1 MPDVFNRHGF
11 GPSVAVK
18 QPSSCSWVDHLRFG
32 STTSDWVALFGL
44 AFASP
49 PAQNAL
55 GSPLI
60 VTRRLIKQKARHH
73 PAPMRL
79 QDRITR
85 SHLSN
90 WCWALTPCKH
100 IISGTISLRSQRFFS
115 PFPRG
120 TCSLSVANEYLGL
133 RRGRRRFIRSFTC
146 IVLLR
151 KSLGVLGFSVTG
163 LSHSMAQLS
172 RSFT

>member
-32 STTSDWVALFGL
+32 STTSDWVALLGL

-55 GSPLI
+55 GSPLT

-73 PAPMRL
+73 RAISDGSECSRFDVRCMILVRRALARAFVQIKHQTSYIKHPAFEEG
-79 QDRITR
+79 
-85 SHLSN
+85 S
-90 WCWALTPCKH
+90 ALTPCKH
-100 IISGTISLRSQRFFS
+100 IISG
-115 PFPRG
+115 
-120 TCSLSVANEYLGL
+120 
-133 RRGRRRFIRSFTC
+133 
-146 IVLLR
+146 
-151 KSLGVLGFSVTG
+151 
-163 LSHSMAQLS
+163 
-172 RSFT
+172 

>member
-32 STTSDWVALFGL
+32 STTSDWVALLGL

-49 PAQNAL
+49 PFQKNL

-73 PAPMRL
+73 PA
-79 QDRITR
+79 
-85 SHLSN
+85 LSN
-90 WCWALTPCKH
+90 PVLCAIRRSP
-100 IISGTISLRSQRFFS
+100 SGV
-115 PFPRG
+115 FPHLLMLG
-120 TCSLSVANEYLGL
+120 KTLPQVAAKA
-133 RRGRRRFIRSFTC
+133 
-146 IVLLR
+146 V
-151 KSLGVLGFSVTG
+151 V
-163 LSHSMAQLS
+163 
-172 RSFT
+172 

>member
-32 STTSDWVALFGL
+32 STTSDWVAHFGL

-60 VTRRLIKQKARHH
+60 ITRRLIKQKARHH
-73 PAPMRL
+73 PAPVGL
-79 QDRITR
+79 QYR
-85 SHLSN
+85 SLFRTS
-90 WCWALTPCKH
+90 
-100 IISGTISLRSQRFFS
+100 
-115 PFPRG
+115 
-120 TCSLSVANEYLGL
+120 SVQLVLEI
-133 RRGRRRFIRSFTC
+133 GRAH
-146 IVLLR
+146 V
-151 KSLGVLGFSVTG
+151 
-163 LSHSMAQLS
+163 
-172 RSFT
+172 

>member
-1 MPDVFNRHGF
+1 YTRVLLVFRSYPQVIPEVFDLLGF

-18 QPSSCSWVDHLRFG
+18 QLSSCSWVDHLRFG
-32 STTSDWVALFGL
+32 STTSDWDAHFGL

-55 GSPLI
+55 SSPLI

-73 PAPMRL
+73 QLAP
-79 QDRITR
+79 
-85 SHLSN
+85 
-90 WCWALTPCKH
+90 ALTPCKH

-120 TCSLSVANEYLGL
+120 TGSLLVANEYLGL
-133 RRGRRRFIRSFTC
+133 RRGRRRFIRIFTC
-146 IVLLR
+146 IVLLT
-151 KSLGVLGFSVTG
+151 KSLGVLM
-163 LSHSMAQLS
+163 LSLTYPSSSLH
-172 RSFT
+172 

>member
-32 STTSDWVALFGL
+32 STTSDWVALLGL

-55 GSPLI
+55 GSPLT

-73 PAPMRL
+73 PQR
-79 QDRITR
+79 RT
-85 SHLSN
+85 
-90 WCWALTPCKH
+90 LTPGKH
-100 IISGTISLRSQRFFS
+100 IISGTISLSSQRLSS
-115 PFPRG
+115 PLPRG
-120 TCSLSVANEYLGL
+120 TFSLSFVYDYLCL
-133 RRGRRRFIRSFTC
+133 RR
-146 IVLLR
+146 
-151 KSLGVLGFSVTG
+151 
-163 LSHSMAQLS
+163 A
-172 RSFT
+172 

>member
-1 MPDVFNRHGF
+1 MGRSPPLRVYYQRL
-11 GPSVAVK
+11 VA
-18 QPSSCSWVDHLRFG
+18 H
-32 STTSDWVALFGL
+32 FGL

-60 VTRRLIKQKARHH
+60 VTRRLIKQKARGH
-73 PAPMRL
+73 PAPIRP

-85 SHLSN
+85 PHLSN
-90 WCWALTPCKH
+90 WCWASTPCKH

-120 TCSLSVANEYLGL
+120 TSSLSVAN
-133 RRGRRRFIRSFTC
+133 
-146 IVLLR
+146 
-151 KSLGVLGFSVTG
+151 
-163 LSHSMAQLS
+163 
-172 RSFT
+172 

>member
-73 PAPMRL
+73 QLAP
-79 QDRITR
+79 
-85 SHLSN
+85 
-90 WCWALTPCKH
+90 ALTPCKH

-115 PFPRG
+115 PFPRS
-120 TCSLSVANEYLGL
+120 TCYISFATKYLDYIIV
-133 RRGRRRFIRSFTC
+133 RTRFIRCFT
-146 IVLLR
+146 L
-151 KSLGVLGFSVTG
+151 
-163 LSHSMAQLS
+163 
-172 RSFT
+172 

>member
-1 MPDVFNRHGF
+1 MHL
-11 GPSVAVK
+11 
-18 QPSSCSWVDHLRFG
+18 SCCSCIDHLRFR
-32 STTSDWVALFGL
+32 SSHSDWCAHFGL
-44 AFASP
+44 AFASH

-55 GSPLI
+55 GLPLI

-73 PAPMRL
+73 QLAP
-79 QDRITR
+79 
-85 SHLSN
+85 
-90 WCWALTPCKH
+90 ALTPCKH

-120 TCSLSVANEYLGL
+120 TCPLSVANEYLGL

-151 KSLGVLGFSVTG
+151 NSLALLRFLVTA
-163 LSHSMAQLS
+163 L
-172 RSFT
+172 

>member
-1 MPDVFNRHGF
+1 MPEVFNRHGF

-18 QPSSCSWVDHLRFG
+18 QLSSCSWVDHLRFG
-32 STTSDWVALFGL
+32 STTSDWSAHFGL

-73 PAPMRL
+73 QLAP
-79 QDRITR
+79 
-85 SHLSN
+85 
-90 WCWALTPCKH
+90 ALTPCKH
-100 IISGTISLRSQRFFS
+100 MISGTISLRSQRFFS

-120 TCSLSVANEYLGL
+120 TCSLSVANEYLAL
-133 RRGRRRFIRSFTC
+133 PRGRGGFTRRFTFSGATFHP
-146 IVLLR
+146 LLLTVALPR
-151 KSLGVLGFSVTG
+151 RAPTTPGSKLPGLGYSAF
-163 LSHSMAQLS
+163 A
-172 RSFT
+172 RRY

>member
-32 STTSDWVALFGL
+32 STTSDWVAHFGL

-73 PAPMRL
+73 QLAP
-79 QDRITR
+79 
-85 SHLSN
+85 
-90 WCWALTPCKH
+90 ALTPCKH
-100 IISGTISLRSQRFFS
+100 IITGTISLRSQRSFS
-115 PFPRG
+115 PFPRRA
-120 TCSLSVANEYLGL
+120 CSLSSANSDLGL
-133 RRGRRRFIRSFTC
+133 PFAWRSF
-146 IVLLR
+146 I
-151 KSLGVLGFSVTG
+151 
-163 LSHSMAQLS
+163 
-172 RSFT
+172 

>member
-32 STTSDWVALFGL
+32 STTSDWSALLGL

-55 GSPLI
+55 GSPLT

-73 PAPMRL
+73 PA
-79 QDRITR
+79 
-85 SHLSN
+85 LSN
-90 WCWALTPCKH
+90 PRAARYTLFEMTSRGSILLEH
-100 IISGTISLRSQRFFS
+100 SLAIAR
-115 PFPRG
+115 
-120 TCSLSVANEYLGL
+120 
-133 RRGRRRFIRSFTC
+133 
-146 IVLLR
+146 VLLIQIR
-151 KSLGVLGFSVTG
+151 FVID
-163 LSHSMAQLS
+163 
-172 RSFT
+172 